1 MQDIQRFAMNCYFHF
16 CMSMKNS
23 VLCTTQN
30 ELPTLCPGSKKD
42 KRLIPCFEYFVSHN
56 LGQKFCLRRGA
67 KKNFALGGSGL
78 WLENLK
84 VLWPHNAGLVWF
96 DFICPE
102 KWISRGDVPSQDVK
116 IRASSDVLR
125 HGIYKASH

>member
-1 MQDIQRFAMNCYFHF
+1 MLRILRLTQPWP
-16 CMSMKNS
+16 K
-23 VLCTTQN
+23 VLPST
-30 ELPTLCPGSKKD
+30 G
-42 KRLIPCFEYFVSHN
+42 
-56 LGQKFCLRRGA
+56 RGA

-116 IRASSDVLR
+116 IRASSDVLK